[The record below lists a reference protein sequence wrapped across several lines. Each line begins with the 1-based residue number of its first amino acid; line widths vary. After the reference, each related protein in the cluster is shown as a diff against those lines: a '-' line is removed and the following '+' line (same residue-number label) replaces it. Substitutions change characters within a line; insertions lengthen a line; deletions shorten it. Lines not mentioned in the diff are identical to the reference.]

1 MDIQTIVVALIGGGI
16 VSFVQFLI
24 QRHDAK
30 KDKNKE
36 VLQAIER
43 LDWKLQA
50 LEKTI
55 TAVDEKGDERYAIST
70 RIRILKFEDEL
81 QEGRIHSKDS
91 WDSVLA
97 DCDFYNSFCDDPKH
111 KDFKNGMTE
120 ATVRHIKHG
129 YDERL
134 EKGDWR

>member
-1 MDIQTIVVALIGGGI
+1 MDFQTILIALIGGGM
-16 VSFVQFLI
+16 VGFLQFLI
-24 QRHDAK
+24 QRHDSK
-30 KDKNKE
+30 SDKNKE

-55 TAVDEKGDERYAIST
+55 ASVDEKGDERYAIST
-70 RIRILKFEDEL
+70 RIRILRFEDEL
-81 QEGRIHSKDS
+81 QEGRLHSKDS
-91 WDSVLA
+91 WDCVIA
-97 DCDFYNSFCDDPKH
+97 DCDSYDNYCEKN
-111 KDFKNGMTE
+111 KDFRNGMTE
-120 ATVRHIKHG
+120 ATVRHIRHG